1 MTVKF
6 TMSAEA
12 RKRGLAAA
20 AASLAAMTPEEDAA
34 ITADAEAD
42 PDARPFTDEEWAKAR
57 RVGRPPA
64 ENPKK
69 LVSVRLDADVLA
81 TLRAG
86 GSGWQTR
93 LNALLRDSLGI

>member
-1 MTVKF
+1 
-6 TMSAEA
+6 MSATSKADRRAEA
-12 RKRGLAAA
+12 LAIAKA
-20 AASLAAMTPEEDAA
+20 NLTAMTPEEDAA

-42 PDARPFTDEEWAKAR
+42 PDARPFTDEEWARAR
-57 RVGRPPA
+57 RVGRPPI

-86 GSGWQTR
+86 GTGWQTR
-93 LNALLRDSLGI
+93 MNALLRDSLGI